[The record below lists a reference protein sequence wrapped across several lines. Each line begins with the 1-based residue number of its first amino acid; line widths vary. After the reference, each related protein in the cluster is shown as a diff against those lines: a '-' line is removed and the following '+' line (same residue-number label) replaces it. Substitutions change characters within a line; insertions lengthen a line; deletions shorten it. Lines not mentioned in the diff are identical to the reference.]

1 MTTAIYADR
10 SASISE
16 LKKNPT
22 ATVKS
27 GDGRPVAIMNH
38 SKPAFY
44 CVPASLYEK
53 MLEII
58 EDRQLA
64 RVVRSRLDEEDIEVS
79 WEDL

>member
-1 MTTAIYADR
+1 MTSAIYADR

>member
-1 MTTAIYADR
+1 MAGAIYADR

-22 ATVKS
+22 ATVNS

-44 CVPASLYEK
+44 CVPASLYER

-64 RVVRSRLDEEDIEVS
+64 RVVRARLNEKEIEVN